1 MVEKIFNFFSSIS
14 PLFALFI
21 ISLVPLIE
29 ERGALI
35 FAASIAI
42 DWKLAMPIC
51 IISNFLP
58 VPFLLLFGTKIIH
71 WLKETKTF
79 GSFFT
84 KYDEKLHV
92 KSEKYKKYGFLALK
106 LFVGIPLPGTGAWT
120 GTLAASF
127 LNLDFK
133 TSISAVA
140 LGVVLA
146 GIIMSLG
153 SKIVA
158 VLGWAGIIAIII
170 AILFIIA
177 ISIFLKKRTKN

>member
-1 MVEKIFNFFSSIS
+1 MVEKIFNLFSSIS

-71 WLKETKTF
+71 WLKKTKTF

-92 KSEKYKKYGFLALK
+92 KSEKYKKYGFLALT
-106 LFVGIPLPGTGAWT
+106 LFVGIPLPGTGAWS
-120 GTLAASF
+120 GSLVASIRQFKYKDALLSILLGIILAA
-127 LNLDFK
+127 
-133 TSISAVA
+133 
-140 LGVVLA
+140 
-146 GIIMSLG
+146 IIMTIGCYGTIGLF
-153 SKIVA
+153 K
-158 VLGWAGIIAIII
+158 
-170 AILFIIA
+170 LFI
-177 ISIFLKKRTKN
+177 

>member
-1 MVEKIFNFFSSIS
+1 MVEKIFNLFSSIS

-71 WLKETKTF
+71 WLKKTKTF

-92 KSEKYKKYGFLALK
+92 KSEKYKKYGFSKAIRYVLYKDMLK
-106 LFVGIPLPGTGAWT
+106 EHHHLLFQRLIPIYL
-120 GTLAASF
+120 
-127 LNLDFK
+127 
-133 TSISAVA
+133 
-140 LGVVLA
+140 
-146 GIIMSLG
+146 
-153 SKIVA
+153 
-158 VLGWAGIIAIII
+158 
-170 AILFIIA
+170 
-177 ISIFLKKRTKN
+177 LKKIIKNIIGEKHYSSLKEVFGR